1 MRLTKELSRR
11 RWKEIRDLWC
21 EWDPIG
27 VMSDD
32 DWPRDEYDS
41 YLGPALRL
49 LEAGATVDEIIKYLA
64 YVELDYI
71 GMSDTHL
78 ASAQRQ
84 EFAQKLRN
92 WYATKW
98 HNTVS

>member
-1 MRLTKELSRR
+1 MKLTKELSRR
-11 RWKEIRDLWC
+11 RWKELQDLWC

-27 VMSDD
+27 VMSQG

-41 YLGPALRL
+41 YLGPILRL
-49 LEAGATVDEIIKYLA
+49 LEADATAEHIITYLA
-64 YVELDYI
+64 YVEIDYM
-71 GMSDTHL
+71 GMSDTHA
-78 ASAQRQ
+78 ASIQRQ
-84 EFAQKLRN
+84 EFAQKLQN